1 MFQLLD
7 CVSGLVPDCV
17 SASVLEC
24 VPALVLDCV
33 PALVLDCVPACV
45 SALMLDLKQIGLN
58 CLYITAS

>member
-33 PALVLDCVPACV
+33 PACV